1 MHEKMIGIEQEIL
14 DPRADDRVRRY
25 TASHVNARIDRL
37 TWATILER
45 VAAGRDAIV
54 ARLKELDREWDVD
67 RVLMANFALL
77 GAVTLELGRRYHPG
91 WRHVFRAQQGFL
103 LLHAIVGWC
112 PPLPLFRRLGFR
124 TDKEIAAERYALI
137 DRLKALLPQASARP

>member
-1 MHEKMIGIEQEIL
+1 MHETMLEMKKDVL

-25 TASHVNARIDRL
+25 TASHVNTRIDRL
-37 TWATILER
+37 TWATIQEH
-45 VAAGRDAIV
+45 VAAGRDAII

-77 GAVTLELGRRYHPG
+77 GAVTSELGRRYPA
-91 WRHVFRAQQGFL
+91 WKHVFRAQQAFL
-103 LLHAIVGWC
+103 LMHAVVGWC

-124 TDKEIAAERYALI
+124 TDKEIAAERYTLI
-137 DRLKALLPQASARP
+137 DQLR

>member
-1 MHEKMIGIEQEIL
+1 MSEKMVAMEQNIL

-37 TWATILER
+37 TWATIEER
-45 VAAGRDAIV
+45 VAAGRDAII

-77 GAVTLELGRRYHPG
+77 GALTSELGRRYPG
-91 WRHVFRAQQGFL
+91 WKHFFRAQQAFL
-103 LLHAIVGWC
+103 LLHAVVGWC
-112 PPLPLFRRLGFR
+112 PPLPLFRRMGVR
-124 TDKEIAAERYALI
+124 TDKEIAAERNALI
-137 DRLKALLPQASARP
+137 GRLSD